1 MPKRAVLL
9 FALVAVGLA
18 LMGVL
23 VWKGAP
29 QGPAPAASGQA
40 QVGGPFQLTD
50 QNGRA
55 VDESLLKGK
64 WTAVFFGFTF
74 CPDVCPT
81 TLQALGQAKRD
92 LGAKGRDLQVVL
104 VTVDPERDTPAQL
117 NTYLQNE
124 VFPEGTIGLTGTPEQ
139 IAAIAK
145 AYKTFYQKTGEGPD
159 YLMEHSSVVYLMNRK
174 GEFDRALHYGL
185 SPDQLR
191 QQISDAME

>member
-9 FALVAVGLA
+9 FALVAVGLVLAA
-18 LMGVL
+18 LI

-29 QGPAPAASGQA
+29 TGPAPQVSGQA

-50 QNGRA
+50 QTGRA
-55 VDESLLKGK
+55 VDENLLKGK

-92 LGAKGRDLQVVL
+92 LGPRGKDLQVVL

-117 NTYLQNE
+117 KTYLDNE
-124 VFPEGTIGLTGTPEQ
+124 AFPEGTIGLTGTPEQ
-139 IAAIAK
+139 IAAVAK
-145 AYKTFYQKTGEGPD
+145 AYKTFYQKSGEGPD
-159 YLMEHSSVVYLMNRK
+159 YLMEHSSVVYLMNPEGK
-174 GEFDRALHYGL
+174 FDRALHYGL
-185 SPDQLR
+185 SPAELR
-191 QQISDAME
+191 KQILEAME

>member
-9 FALVAVGLA
+9 FALVAVGLLLA
-18 LMGVL
+18 AAI
-23 VWKGAP
+23 VWKSAP
-29 QGPAPAASGQA
+29 TRPATQASGQA

-50 QNGRA
+50 QTGRV
-55 VDESLLKGK
+55 VDENLLTGK

-92 LGAKGRDLQVVL
+92 MGPKGEDLQVVL

-117 NTYLQNE
+117 KTYLDNE
-124 VFPEGTIGLTGTPEQ
+124 VFPQGTIGLTGTPEQ
-139 IAAIAK
+139 IAAVAK
-145 AYKTFYQKTGEGPD
+145 AYKTFYQKSGQGPD
-159 YLMEHSSVVYLMNRK
+159 YLMEHSSVVYLMNPQ

-185 SPDQLR
+185 SPDELR
-191 QQISDAME
+191 KQILEAME

>member
-9 FALVAVGLA
+9 FALVAAGLA

-23 VWKGAP
+23 LWKGAP
-29 QGPAPAASGQA
+29 QGPAPAVSGQA

-104 VTVDPERDTPAQL
+104 VTVDPERDTPEQL
-117 NTYLQNE
+117 KTYLQNE
-124 VFPEGTIGLTGTPEQ
+124 VFPEGAVGLTGTPEQ
-139 IAAIAK
+139 IASVAK
-145 AYKTFYQKTGEGPD
+145 AYKTFYQKTGEGQD
-159 YLMEHSSVVYLMNRK
+159 YLMEHSSVVYLMNPQ

-185 SPDQLR
+185 SPEQLR
-191 QQISDAME
+191 QQISDAMG